1 VRCREDEPVVLPQ
14 NARPQPRVRLP
25 LQVLAEHFH
34 PHLGESQRAP
44 GLLRLG
50 VSMGTFRAPDVDMRR
65 YWWLGVWVALEVDV
79 IPPQCT
85 RFLGP
90 DAYQEAQ
97 DNVGVQAV
105 RPRRPDQGNGL
116 LECE

>member
-1 VRCREDEPVVLPQ
+1 
-14 NARPQPRVRLP
+14 
-25 LQVLAEHFH
+25 
-34 PHLGESQRAP
+34 
-44 GLLRLG
+44 
-50 VSMGTFRAPDVDMRR
+50 MGTYRAPDVDMRR
-65 YWWLGVWVALEVDV
+65 DWRLGVCVSLEVDV

-116 LECE
+116 LECERLGRAAPLADGCVDERSDVAAHPVVGLGVPD

>member
-1 VRCREDEPVVLPQ
+1 
-14 NARPQPRVRLP
+14 
-25 LQVLAEHFH
+25 
-34 PHLGESQRAP
+34 
-44 GLLRLG
+44 
-50 VSMGTFRAPDVDMRR
+50 M
-65 YWWLGVWVALEVDV
+65 VAFEVDV

-116 LECE
+116 LECERLGRAAPLADGCVQERSDVAAHLVVGFGVVLLAGGVGITPSFSSSCSSWPGPRLVP